1 MTFVDDLHCYKD
13 SSESIQDIS
22 RHHVYR
28 QEEWYACKHYYKHNL
43 LGRGNNLTDKVLQV
57 NCKLKNTLEKCMIN
71 SCCANNSCFNASFLS
86 YYEAEIST

>member
-28 QEEWYACKHYYKHNL
+28 QEEWYA
-43 LGRGNNLTDKVLQV
+43 
-57 NCKLKNTLEKCMIN
+57 LKNTLEKCMI
-71 SCCANNSCFNASFLS
+71 NSCFNASFLS

>member
-28 QEEWYACKHYYKHNL
+28 QEEWYA
-43 LGRGNNLTDKVLQV
+43 
-57 NCKLKNTLEKCMIN
+57 LKNTLEKCMIN